1 MKNQSFFNL
10 NKIKGRTLLS
20 FKSLFLLLLF
30 LSVSHTGLATDSYRR
45 IKVFTIQTVE
55 KTVRQVFNEIERTSE
70 FIIFYRDGAVDLNRK
85 VSVNVVNQSIE
96 KVLEQ
101 LFDHTENGY
110 SIKDRQI
117 SIYKKEK
124 EKSTPEIT
132 QQKSKIKVT
141 GVVTDSKGESII
153 GANVI
158 VKGNPANGSITNLEG
173 RYEINVPAE
182 ESILLVS
189 YLGYNTEEVKI
200 KGKRNINVMLN
211 EDSKAL
217 DEVVVIGYGKQKKES
232 VVSSINSIGPKELA
246 VSSSRNLTN
255 SLAGQVPG
263 LIAVQRSGEPG
274 YDNSE
279 FWIRGVSS
287 FKGGTNPLVLVDGVP
302 RAMQDIEPDEI
313 ESFTL
318 LKDAAATAVYGAEG
332 ANGVILIT
340 SKRGN
345 SQKPKISFRAESTI
359 LTPTR
364 LPRFM
369 NSIETLELYNEALN
383 NEGTASIRTAE
394 EIAMFGPGAD
404 RDLYPD
410 TDWLSEMLRKYT
422 YNMRY
427 TLNVRGGTDRAR
439 YFVSGAFYQENGIFK
454 EGKQNKYENNI
465 GLKRYNL
472 RSNID
477 FSATKS
483 TLVRVDISGQY
494 LQTNYPGVA
503 PNDIFNTM
511 CRTPSY
517 IMPAVYSDGTIAGHP
532 RPSGSRANPYNKL
545 ANSGYSKEWRTAIQS
560 KVAVEQ
566 KLDFITKGL
575 QWKGIISFDADM
587 LYTAKRTK
595 TPTQYIAT
603 GRNDNGLLQFKK
615 VVEGSN
621 VLSEALIKKVVEGSN
636 VLSEA
641 LSNTSSKK
649 IYFETSFN
657 YNRTFA
663 KKHDVAGMFLYMQKE
678 AQYHNNALPYRKQGL
693 VGRATYGYDGRYFIE
708 GNFGY
713 TGSETFAK
721 GFRFG
726 FFPAMGVAWYISN
739 EPYYPEKLK
748 NIVSKFKLRFS
759 AGRTG
764 NDNTGGSRFLYRGTM
779 KQDNGGYNIGFS
791 NTGSLGDAGK
801 GITENQFESP
811 FISWEI
817 EDKQNY
823 GIDLGLFDNRID
835 LQVEYFNNK
844 RKDILLQ
851 RNTVSGV
858 TGFQQMPWQN
868 FGIVKNQGMDASM
881 TLNQQI
887 GKVKLSARGN
897 FTFARNE
904 IVEFDQVQ
912 QLYPWLEKKGT
923 RLNSNK
929 LYIAEG
935 LYTFDDFIITG
946 DGLSRTYE
954 LKPGIVSG
962 LSSGIRPGDI
972 KYKDLNNDG
981 KIDSNDQME
990 DVGNPSVPE
999 IVYGFGFNAEWKGF
1013 YAGIFFQGSGNTS
1026 TVLGTGADATFFP
1039 FQWGIEESAVRSVV
1053 SDRWTEQN
1061 PSQNVMFPRMH
1072 SNNFDNNTASSTWW
1086 LRDASFLRLKNIE
1099 LGYNFDKR
1107 LLNKLNLETFRI
1119 YLQGNNLYV
1128 WDNIKMWDPE
1138 QGNKN
1143 GGFAYPLNRTFTL
1156 GLDFTF

>member
-20 FKSLFLLLLF
+20 FKSIFLLLLF
-30 LSVSHTGLATDSYRR
+30 LSVSNVSLATDSYSQT
-45 IKVFTIQTVE
+45 KVFTIQTVE

-96 KVLEQ
+96 KVLKQ

-124 EKSTPEIT
+124 ENSTSEIT
-132 QQKSKIKVT
+132 QQKSKIKIT

-158 VKGNPANGSITNLEG
+158 VKGNPANGTITNLEG
-173 RYEINVPAE
+173 RYEINVPSE
-182 ESILLVS
+182 ETILLVS

-200 KGKRNINVMLN
+200 KGKRNINVMLY

-217 DEVVVIGYGKQKKES
+217 DEVVVIGYGKQKKNS
-232 VVSSINSIGPKELA
+232 VVSSINAIGPKELA

-255 SLAGQVPG
+255 NLAGQVPG
-263 LIAVQRSGEPG
+263 LIAIQRSGEPG
-274 YDNSE
+274 YDNSD
-279 FWIRGVSS
+279 FWIRGMSS
-287 FKGGTNPLVLVDGVP
+287 FAKGGTNPLILVDGVP

-340 SKRGN
+340 SKRGS
-345 SQKPKISFRAESTI
+345 SQKPKISFRAEST
-359 LTPTR
+359 LLSPTR
-364 LPRFM
+364 LPKFM
-369 NSIETLELYNEALN
+369 NSVETLELYNEALN
-383 NEGTASIRTAE
+383 NEGSASIRTAE
-394 EIAMFGPGAD
+394 EIAMFGSGAD

-410 TDWLSEMLRKYT
+410 TDWLSEMLREHT

-477 FSATKS
+477 FDATKS
-483 TLVRVDISGQY
+483 TLVKVDISGQY
-494 LQTNYPGVA
+494 LQTNYPGT
-503 PNDIFNTM
+503 PTSEIFNAM

-517 IMPAVYSDGTIAGHP
+517 LMPAVYSDGTIAGHP
-532 RPSGSRANPYNKL
+532 RPSGNRVNPYNKL

-560 KVAVEQ
+560 KVAIEQ

-575 QWKGIISFDADM
+575 QWKGLVSFDADM
-587 LYTAKRTK
+587 VYTAKRTK
-595 TPTQYIAT
+595 NPSQYLAT
-603 GRNDNGLLQFKK
+603 GRNEAGLLQYKK
-615 VVEGSN
+615 VVEGSD
-621 VLSEALIKKVVEGSN
+621 

-657 YNRTFA
+657 YNHTFA
-663 KKHDVAGMFLYMQKE
+663 EKHDVAGMFLYMQKE
-678 AQYHNNALPYRKQGL
+678 TQYHDNALPYRKQGL

-726 FFPAMGVAWYISN
+726 FFPAMGVAWYVSN
-739 EPYYPEKLK
+739 EPYYPEQLR

-759 AGRTG
+759 IGRTG
-764 NDNTGGSRFLYRGTM
+764 NDNTGGARFLYRGTM

-791 NTGSLGDAGK
+791 DTGTLGDVGK
-801 GITENQFESP
+801 GITEAQFESP

-823 GIDLGLFDNRID
+823 GIDLGFFDNRID
-835 LQVEYFNNK
+835 LQIDYFNNK
-844 RKDILLQ
+844 RKNILLQ
-851 RNTVSGV
+851 RNTVSNV

-912 QLYPWLEKKGT
+912 QIYPWLEKKGT
-923 RLNSNK
+923 RLNAHK

-946 DGLSRTYE
+946 EGLDRTYE

-972 KYKDLNNDG
+972 KYKDLNGDG

-990 DVGNPSVPE
+990 DVGNPSIPE
-999 IVYGFGFNAEWKGF
+999 IVYGFGLNAEWKGF

-1026 TVLGTGADATFFP
+1026 TVLGTGAGGTFFP

-1061 PSQNVMFPRMH
+1061 PSQSVMFPRMH
-1072 SNNFDNNTASSTWW
+1072 SNNFDNNTAASTWW
-1086 LRDASFLRLKNIE
+1086 QRDASFLRLKNIE
-1099 LGYNFDKR
+1099 LGYSFDKR

-1128 WDNIKMWDPE
+1128 WDRIKMWDPE
-1138 QGNKN
+1138 QGNTN